1 MPIKRTLTEKNLAA
15 HRANARKSRGPVT
28 TPGRERQRDSSLRH
42 GFYCQDDDK
51 VLRALGEDPRELA
64 DLKASVHEQ
73 FPPAGGF
80 DEALGMCL
88 VKALW
93 RYRRADR
100 ALDGLALSKAREA
113 GRWRENRLHTKI
125 LHLKIIADNLRNLA
139 HSVAAPGY
147 TTRPDDYDLM
157 DNLRHEESLVP
168 IGDFMLALF
177 FELIPLSFE
186 EEAYVT
192 VLDFD
197 VPAQRALARMR
208 DSFGLDRDEL
218 CAFPDELPKP
228 DGSDPAVASRPE
240 EEKPEAHP
248 AASPSRERV
257 RQLLENLLFRQAEIC
272 EQYHRELLREF
283 FDGPSMYDRAAEAVP
298 LSDSGRLMQRM
309 QDSSFRMIWRM
320 TNLLVK
326 LRRPLPGPGSGGG
339 GPEGRD
345 NGPID
350 APAAPG
356 LIPAG
361 GQGSGRGD
369 AASNPP
375 GAARSIATGGPSPA
389 GDDLPPGPASLP
401 LPSRSR
407 APAKIGYVASS
418 PEAQKGM
425 RVVGGG
431 GHRSPDPLGH
441 YPPPELR
448 GVDGR
453 AEPPVDHAARQETT
467 KGR

>member
-1 MPIKRTLTEKNLAA
+1 
-15 HRANARKSRGPVT
+15 
-28 TPGRERQRDSSLRH
+28 
-42 GFYCQDDDK
+42 
-51 VLRALGEDPRELA
+51 
-64 DLKASVHEQ
+64 
-73 FPPAGGF
+73 
-80 DEALGMCL
+80 
-88 VKALW
+88 
-93 RYRRADR
+93 
-100 ALDGLALSKAREA
+100 
-113 GRWRENRLHTKI
+113 
-125 LHLKIIADNLRNLA
+125 
-139 HSVAAPGY
+139 
-147 TTRPDDYDLM
+147 M

-177 FELIPLSFE
+177 FELIPMSFE

-197 VPAQRALARMR
+197 LPAQRALMRMR

-228 DGSDPAVASRPE
+228 DGSEPAVASRPE

-248 AASPSRERV
+248 ATSPSRELV

-283 FDGPSMYDRAAEAVP
+283 FDGPSIYDRAAEAVP

-326 LRRPLPGPGSGGG
+326 LRRPMPGPGSGGRQPG
-339 GPEGRD
+339 GRD
-345 NGPID
+345 AVPID
-350 APAAPG
+350 SPATPG
-356 LIPAG
+356 SIPAN

-369 AASNPP
+369 AASDPP
-375 GAARSIATGGPSPA
+375 DAARSIATGGPSPA
-389 GDDLPPGPASLP
+389 GNDLPPGPVPLP
-401 LPSRSR
+401 LRSRSG
-407 APAKIGYVASS
+407 AQAKNGYVASS

-425 RVVGGG
+425 RVIGGR
-431 GHRSPDPLGH
+431 GHRPLDPLGP

-448 GVDGR
+448 GVGR
-453 AEPPVDHAARQETT
+453 AEPPVAPAAHQETR